1 MNITERS
8 DVLQTL
14 FSVLCSPLPVPDQ
27 FTFLTPSGANPHES
41 WTVDREG
48 SQGKQRTR
56 QKLLTNDFEPAGST
70 PEQFGAYIEAE
81 TAKWGKVVKT
91 SGAKAG

>member
-1 MNITERS
+1 
-8 DVLQTL
+8 
-14 FSVLCSPLPVPDQ
+14 
-27 FTFLTPSGANPHES
+27 
-41 WTVDREG
+41 VDRER